1 MLVTVSQNE
10 PRQTEVNYIVRSLTK
25 DNDDVRVVDW
35 AAYTAANDDLTVGD
49 GLHPTDEGRQVLVS
63 LLTHGPRPGAARHG
77 LASVVPAHRVH
88 RRHQLR
94 STMLQAQG
102 LSVEV
107 GGRLVV
113 ESADFTV
120 MPRDKV
126 GLVGRNGAGK
136 TSLFRV
142 LGGEADPAAGRVVRR
157 GAFGYLP
164 QDPRIAGV
172 LDGRRAVAHVLS
184 GRGIDEELERIEKL
198 RIAMEE
204 RPDERNVARYTRAE
218 EHFRTTGGYAA
229 DSEARSLAAGLG
241 IGPDRIDLPDR
252 RAVRRRAPAGRAVA
266 HPVRRQRR
274 AVPRRAHQPPRR
286 GRQGVVDGLPAH
298 ATGVRC
304 SSSATTSTCSTRR
317 SPASSTSTAS
327 GEDAVGHLVEYKG
340 TYSQYLAARVADEEQ
355 QAKLAARQA
364 KQMARMQRFVD
375 RFGAKATKAAAAHNM
390 EKRMARLEAEQVD
403 ERRNDRVPAGASS
416 RPRRPP
422 GARSSTSTGWPSRT
436 AARPCSTTSRSTSGR
451 GERLLVLG
459 LNGAGKTSLL
469 RILAGELPPDEGAVE
484 FGHHVTVG
492 YYAQEHDNLRV
503 GETLIENLRREV
515 PNDVVLTETQ
525 LRGLLG
531 MIGLSGE
538 KVFQEAGTLSGGEK
552 TKLALAMLMVGRNNL
567 LLLDEPTNN
576 LDPGSRQSV
585 ADALVEWPGAVIFVS
600 HDTEFVE
607 QLAPT
612 KVLLMP
618 DGDVDYFNPGW
629 LDLVALA

>member
-1 MLVTVSQNE
+1 
-10 PRQTEVNYIVRSLTK
+10 
-25 DNDDVRVVDW
+25 
-35 AAYTAANDDLTVGD
+35 
-49 GLHPTDEGRQVLVS
+49 
-63 LLTHGPRPGAARHG
+63 
-77 LASVVPAHRVH
+77 
-88 RRHQLR
+88 
-94 STMLQAQG
+94 MLQAQA

-142 LGGEADPAAGRVVRR
+142 LGGEAEPAAGRVVRR

-172 LDGRRAVAHVLS
+172 LDGRTAVAHILS
-184 GRGIDEELERIEKL
+184 GRGVDAEMERIEKL

-204 RPDERNVARYTRAE
+204 LPDERNVARYTRAE
-218 EHFRTTGGYAA
+218 ELFRTNGGYAA
-229 DSEARSLAAGLG
+229 DSEARALAAGLG
-241 IGPDRIDLPDR
+241 IGPSRIDHPIGVLSGGE
-252 RAVRRRAPAGRAVA
+252 RRRVELARILFAGSDVLCLDEPTNHLDVDAKEWLMGFLRAY
-266 HPVRRQRR
+266 
-274 AVPRRAHQPPRR
+274 R
-286 GRQGVVDGLPAH
+286 GALLVISHDLELLDEAITRVLHLDRPDEAGVGQ
-298 ATGVRC
+298 
-304 SSSATTSTCSTRR
+304 
-317 SPASSTSTAS
+317 
-327 GEDAVGHLVEYKG
+327 LVEYRG
-340 TYSQYLAARVADEEQ
+340 TYTQYREARAADEVLR
-355 QAKLAARQA
+355 AKTAARQS
-364 KQMARMQRFVD
+364 KEIARLQRFVD
-375 RFGAKATKAAAAHNM
+375 RFGAKATKAAAAHSM
-390 EKRMARLEAEQVD
+390 EKRIARIEAEKVEEVRGDKVLRVRFPPPPTPGRTVIEVAGLTKSYAGPPVFADVD
-403 ERRNDRVPAGASS
+403 FDL
-416 RPRRPP
+416 
-422 GARSSTSTGWPSRT
+422 
-436 AARPCSTTSRSTSGR
+436 GR

-469 RILAGELPPDEGAVE
+469 RILAGETEADRGSVSW
-484 FGHHVTVG
+484 GHHVTVG

-503 GETLIENLRREV
+503 DESLLDNIRREV
-515 PNDVVLTETQ
+515 PPEVVLTETQ

-531 MIGLSGE
+531 MFGLSGE

-552 TKLALAMLMVGRNNL
+552 TKLALAMLMVGRNNV

-585 ADALVEWPGAVIFVS
+585 ADALATWPGALIFVS

-607 QLAPT
+607 QLSPT